1 MRKHLLH
8 WLLPLLM
15 LLSQQG
21 AVWHGIGHLTDAR
34 GHAPAG
40 ATVAHGTDA
49 QDGQPHAD
57 ADPLPVD
64 PLCET
69 CLAFDDLAASA
80 RAEAPVFALA
90 EVRGQIGPC
99 GCTSDPLGDI
109 SRTTQLVED
118 ARKAGPVLVIDA
130 GSLLYSKDPVP
141 AHLDAQEELKADLLA
156 TVYSQNLQVAAL
168 GLGPADLASSKT

>member
-34 GHAPAG
+34 AHAPAG
-40 ATVAHGTDA
+40 ATVAHGVDTW
-49 QDGQPHAD
+49 DGKSHAD

-80 RAEAPVFALA
+80 RAEP
-90 EVRGQIGPC
+90 
-99 GCTSDPLGDI
+99 
-109 SRTTQLVED
+109 
-118 ARKAGPVLVIDA
+118 PVLVLA
-130 GSLLYSKDPVP
+130 EAAHVQTARAELAPRALP
-141 AHLDAQEELKADLLA
+141 APPPRSRGPPLA
-156 TVYSQNLQVAAL
+156 I
-168 GLGPADLASSKT
+168 

>member
-40 ATVAHGTDA
+40 ATAATVAHGTDA

-57 ADPLPVD
+57 ADPLPLD

-90 EVRGQIGPC
+90 EAAHVQTAPAELAPRALPAPPPRSRGP
-99 GCTSDPLGDI
+99 PLAI
-109 SRTTQLVED
+109 
-118 ARKAGPVLVIDA
+118 
-130 GSLLYSKDPVP
+130 
-141 AHLDAQEELKADLLA
+141 
-156 TVYSQNLQVAAL
+156 
-168 GLGPADLASSKT
+168 

>member
-49 QDGQPHAD
+49 QDGQSHAD

-69 CLAFDDLAASA
+69 CLAFDDLPSELDFAHQAYLLDVLAAQGAQILVTATEASPPLVARSGGAAVFHVEQGQVSAAS
-80 RAEAPVFALA
+80 
-90 EVRGQIGPC
+90 
-99 GCTSDPLGDI
+99 
-109 SRTTQLVED
+109 
-118 ARKAGPVLVIDA
+118 
-130 GSLLYSKDPVP
+130 
-141 AHLDAQEELKADLLA
+141 
-156 TVYSQNLQVAAL
+156 
-168 GLGPADLASSKT
+168 GPA